1 MLFAVTRGT
10 DILVKSRT
18 IPLCRDLAGG
28 GGGHELFLLADRA
41 PNPGGG

>member
-28 GGGHELFLLADRA
+28 GHELFLLADRA